1 MVNVVDSARLHVVAL
16 LDPEVENERLFAFDE
31 PYTWKKLVE
40 VSRKL
45 KPDVTFPTNLD
56 KAGDGEDL
64 SKVARR
70 DRADALLKKHFG
82 SGFAGLEETLKQQ
95 LACY

>member
-1 MVNVVDSARLHVVAL
+1 MVNVVDSARLHVIAL
-16 LDPEVENERLFAFDE
+16 LDPEVANERLFAFDE
-31 PYTWKKLVE
+31 PYTWKQLID

-45 KPDVTFPTNLD
+45 KPDVTFPANAD
-56 KAGDGEDL
+56 KAVQGEDQ

-82 SGFAGLEETLKQQ
+82 SGFTGLEETLKQQ